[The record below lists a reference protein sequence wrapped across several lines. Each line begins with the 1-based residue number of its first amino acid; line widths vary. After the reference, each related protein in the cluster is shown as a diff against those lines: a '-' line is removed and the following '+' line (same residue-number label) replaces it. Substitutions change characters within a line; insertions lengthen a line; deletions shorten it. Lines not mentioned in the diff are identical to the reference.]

1 MEFER
6 NKEIGSMLGHWKGG
20 MLINDDQGRV
30 KKLLQ
35 THPYPESTGKK
46 LPQRPSGPTEVR
58 NFSAIILHCTDSFN
72 DKFIIGR

>member
-6 NKEIGSMLGHWKGG
+6 NKEIGTKLSHWKGG

-35 THPYPESTGKK
+35 SHPYPASTGKK
-46 LPQRPSGPTEVR
+46 LTPKPSGPTEVR
-58 NFSAIILHCTDSFN
+58 HLSENTRRYKTSFN
-72 DKFIIGR
+72 RNLILGR

>member
-6 NKEIGSMLGHWKGG
+6 NKEIGTMLGHWKGG

-30 KKLLQ
+30 KQLLQ
-35 THPYPESTGKK
+35 THPYPTATGKK

-58 NFSAIILHCTDSFN
+58 HFCDIILRCNTDTN
-72 DKFIIGR
+72 DEYIIGG